1 MVDEVTRDFIL
12 EHGGEETSR
21 LLFAADSYPGVDVRQ
36 AARLIDARKKAARKL
51 PEWYSHPEIDY
62 PSSLSLEQ
70 CSCQKAAQY
79 KQRFV
84 PEGSVVADITGGLG
98 VDSYFLSRKA
108 AHLYYFERQ
117 DVLCEAARNNFAVLG
132 ADNITVTCAE
142 AIDSSRRYDLIYA
155 DPARRGKCSERVYS
169 VTDCEPDIYA
179 LKESLFS
186 LSDRLLVKIS
196 PMADITR
203 TLKMFPE
210 CSEVHVVS
218 ADGEVKEILLY
229 MEKGFCGM
237 PKTFAGN
244 LEFTQEQEREAGLRI
259 ASRVGRLIYVP
270 SKAIL
275 KAGAFKLVAQ
285 RYGVEALDVST
296 HIYTSDEYSPEFPG
310 RCYTVQEVVPWN
322 NSAASRIAGRYPS
335 AELTAVNFPL
345 DTNSLRKKLKISDG
359 GEVHIFALTAA
370 ALKEENKKGLAM
382 IVARPYDSGKSNIEW
397 LFAQVP
403 SFQKVGARAYKPGIE
418 TMKLFDGK
426 LGHPHLKYRT
436 IHIAGT
442 NGKGS
447 TSHML
452 SAGLAACGYKVGL
465 YTSPHLKDFR
475 ERMRIVEGSGYRMI
489 SPEEV
494 DGFIDHWKPFFEK
507 EKPSFFE
514 ITTGM
519 AFDFFAREN
528 VDVAIIE
535 TGLGGRLDST
545 NVITPVMSVITNIG
559 LEHCEQLGYTLEE
572 IAGEKAGIIKQGVPV
587 VVGETVEET
596 RPVFERKAEEMNAPL
611 TFARECGPYLSVNVS
626 ELDLKGDYQ
635 QRNLVTLSAASSV
648 LSEILDIDK
657 KKFED
662 GVRSAAGITG
672 LRGRWETLRE
682 AIPSDGTGGRGF
694 ARIICDTGHNA
705 HGFRWIREQI
715 DRICCDY
722 DNIFFIFGVV
732 ADKDIEAIA
741 SLLPRDVN
749 YIFTQ
754 ASTQR
759 ALKSVDLANVM
770 HEHGINGRVTSSVK
784 KALDLADSLAG
795 AKDLI
800 FIGGSNFVVAEAI

>member
-1 MVDEVTRDFIL
+1 MIDEVTREFIL
-12 EHGGEETSR
+12 EHEGQETSR

-51 PEWYSHPEIDY
+51 PEWYAHPEIDY

-70 CSCQKAAQY
+70 CSCQSAAQY

-84 PEGSVVADITGGLG
+84 ADGSLVADITGGLG
-98 VDSYFLSRKA
+98 VDSYFLSKKA
-108 AHLYYFERQ
+108 SKLYYFERQ
-117 DVLCEAARNNFAVLG
+117 EALCDAARSNFALLG
-132 ADNITVTCAE
+132 ADNIVVTCAQS
-142 AIDSSRRYDLIYA
+142 IDSSRRYDLIYA
-155 DPARRGKCSERVYS
+155 DPARRGKRSERVYS
-169 VTDCEPDIYA
+169 ITDCEPDIYA

-186 LSDRLLVKIS
+186 LSDKLLVKIS
-196 PMADITR
+196 PMADISG

-210 CSEVHVVS
+210 CSQVHVVS
-218 ADGEVKEILLY
+218 VDGEVKEILLY
-229 MEKGFCGM
+229 MEKDFVGQARIV
-237 PKTFAGN
+237 AGD
-244 LEFTQEQEREAGLRI
+244 LEFTLDMERDTPQRI
-259 ASRVGRLIYVP
+259 ATHIGRFIFVP
-270 SKAIL
+270 SKGVM
-275 KAGAFKLVAQ
+275 KAGAFKTVAQ
-285 RYGVEALDVST
+285 KYDVQALDVST
-296 HIYTSDEYSPEFPG
+296 HIYTSDNPSSDFPG
-310 RCYTVQEVVPWN
+310 KCYAVQDVIPWN
-322 NSAASRIAGRYPS
+322 NSSAAQVAGRYPS
-335 AELTAVNFPL
+335 AELTALNFPL
-345 DTNSLRKKLKISDG
+345 DTNALRKKLKISDG
-359 GEVHIFALTAA
+359 GEVHIFALAAA
-370 ALKEENKKGLAM
+370 ALREENKKGLAM
-382 IVARPYDSGKSNIEW
+382 VVAKPYNFGKSNVEW

-403 SFQKVGARAYKPGIE
+403 SFQKVGNRAYKPGIE
-418 TMKLFDGK
+418 TMKLFDER
-426 LGHPHLKYRT
+426 LGHPHLKYRA

-475 ERMRIVEGSGYRMI
+475 ERMRIVEGNLYRMI
-489 SPEEV
+489 SQEEV
-494 DGFIDHWKPFFEK
+494 DRFIEHWKPFFEK

-519 AFDFFAREN
+519 AFDFFAREK
-528 VDVAIIE
+528 VDVAVIE

-545 NVITPVMSVITNIG
+545 NVITPVMSIITNIG
-559 LEHCEQLGYTLEE
+559 LEHCEQLGHTLAR
-572 IAGEKAGIIKQGVPV
+572 IAGEKAGIIKRGVPV

-596 RPVFERKAEEMNAPL
+596 RPVFELKAAEMDSSL
-611 TFARECGPYLSVNVS
+611 TFARECGPYLLVNVS

-784 KALDLADSLAG
+784 EALDLADTLAG
-795 AKDLI
+795 EKDLI
-800 FIGGSNFVVAEAI
+800 FVGGSNFVVAEAI